1 MASGAKKFK
10 FVSPGIFTNE
20 IDQSQ
25 LPADPTAIGPVII
38 GRTEKGPA
46 MRPVKVSSFEEFV
59 SIYGLPSPGGGSGD
73 DWRNGTFDGPQH
85 AGFAAQAWLKSGEAP
100 VTMVRLLGAQ
110 HQEAYAAGFAGWS
123 TGAEPAAGT
132 PSAAGGAYGLWL
144 VDSGSGPQAATTGT
158 LAAIWYC
165 RAGATL
171 GLSGTIRAS
180 TEQTGAA
187 AVLIESNGANQQFKL
202 NVLENGTLS
211 ETICFNFDRESERYI
226 RKVFNTSPAST
237 NSDVTLSTSNA
248 FKKYWLGETF
258 DQMVTR
264 QISNNGASGNV
275 FGLLGAVT
283 SGSVDWDDRQASFQ
297 NAESGYFFGQDLGE
311 PTSYQAELM
320 PKLFKFVSLEHG
332 EWLQRNVK
340 ISIEQLKASNNVEA
354 NPYGSFSV
362 VLRHARDTDNAP
374 RIIERFDSLS
384 LNPNS
389 VNYIGRRIGDKY
401 FQWSDTDRRL
411 REYGDYDNQSNYIR
425 VEIDPAVEA
434 GGVDATLL
442 PFGFYG
448 PPRPVGFTYLSG
460 GTSISAFG
468 VSEYPGGIKDRPGD
482 EYGADTFGLFGT
494 GTIPNSAAAKAD
506 EAAPAVRVVAS
517 RSGVLNAAMLANS
530 AFSGAFVFPSLRL
543 RHSASDGGINNPT
556 DAYFG
561 INTNRDAAS
570 LRFDESY
577 VDIVRP
583 LPLEFNSFGT
593 TTTAGSLR
601 TEHSF
606 IFTMDD
612 IVSGT
617 AGYYYESGS
626 RQSENSFTAGGSVTY
641 KSLLDN
647 GYDRFTAPIH
657 GGFDGLNITER
668 EPFRNTPIT
677 DAAAPKHLNSYTFNS
692 IKRAI
697 DTVAD
702 PEFVEANLLVAP
714 GVYDTTLTD
723 HMLSVAED
731 RSDMLAIID
740 IPNAY
745 TPTTEGTTDAV
756 ARRPNV
762 ANAISNGS
770 TGIRDRGLNSSYGCT
785 FFPWVTIRD
794 ANSGRLVNVPP
805 SVAALGTFG
814 SSQRRTELW
823 FAPAGFVRG
832 GLSNGAAGLPVTG
845 VKMRLTSKD
854 RDDLYEANINPIA
867 TFPNEGIVIFG
878 QKTLQVSSSAL
889 DRINVRR
896 LLIFVKK
903 EISRIAAGVLF
914 DPNVQATWDRFTG
927 AVNPFLANVKSRFGL
942 TDFKVVLDKT
952 TTTDDLVDR
961 NILYAKIYLKP
972 ARAIEFIALD
982 FIITRTGASF
992 DD

>member
-110 HQEAYAAGFAGWS
+110 HQDAYTAGFAGWT
-123 TGAEPAAGT
+123 TGAEPSDERAAT
-132 PSAAGGAYGLWL
+132 GGAYGLWL
-144 VDSGSGPQAATTGT
+144 LDSGSGPKAATTGT
-158 LAAIWYC
+158 LAAVWYC
-165 RAGATL
+165 RAGASL
-171 GLSGTIRAS
+171 GLSGTIRGGSA
-180 TEQTGAA
+180 TTGAA
-187 AVLIESNGANQQFKL
+187 SVLIESNGAKKQFKMD
-202 NVLENGTLS
+202 VYEDSTIT
-211 ETICFNFDRESERYI
+211 ETICFNFDREDERYI
-226 RKVFNTSPAST
+226 RKVFNTSPSVT

-248 FKKYWLGETF
+248 FKRYWLGETF

-264 QISNNGASGNV
+264 QLSNDGTSGNV
-275 FGLLGAVT
+275 FGVLGAIT
-283 SGSVDWDDRQASFQ
+283 TGSVDWDDRAASFQ
-297 NAESGYFFGQDLGE
+297 NAETGFFFGQDLGE
-311 PTSYQAELM
+311 PATYQSEAM
-320 PKLFKFVSLEHG
+320 PKLFKFISLEHG

-340 ISIEQLKASNNVEA
+340 ISIEQLRASNNVEA
-354 NPYGSFSV
+354 NPYGTFSV
-362 VLRHARDTDNAP
+362 VLRHVRDTDNAP

-389 VNYIGRRIGDKY
+389 ANYIARRIGDKY
-401 FQWSDTDRRL
+401 NKWSDTERRL

-425 VEIDPAVEA
+425 VEVDPAVEA

-448 PPRPVGFTYLSG
+448 PVRPVGFTYLSG
-460 GTSISAFG
+460 ANAISVLGA
-468 VSEYPGGIKDRPGD
+468 SEYPGGVKDVPAA

-494 GTIPNSAAAKAD
+494 GTIPNSAAAFGA
-506 EAAPAVRVVAS
+506 EAAPLIRVVEN
-517 RSGVLNAAMLANS
+517 NATAGALENS
-530 AFSGAFVFPSLRL
+530 AFSGAYVFPSLRL

-577 VDIVRP
+577 IDMVRP
-583 LPLEFNSFGT
+583 LPLEFNSFGKS
-593 TTTAGSLR
+593 TTAGSLN

-606 IFTMDD
+606 IFTLDD

-626 RQSENSFTAGGSVTY
+626 RQGSTSFTAGATVTY
-641 KSLLDN
+641 KNLLDN

-657 GGFDGLNITER
+657 GGFDGLNITEK

-770 TGIRDRGLNSSYGCT
+770 TGIRDRGLNTSYGCT

-878 QKTLQVSSSAL
+878 QKTLQVTSSAL

-942 TDFKVVLDKT
+942 TDFKVILDKT

>member
-110 HQEAYAAGFAGWS
+110 HQDAYTAGFAGWT
-123 TGAEPAAGT
+123 TGAEPSVERAAT
-132 PSAAGGAYGLWL
+132 GGAYGLWL
-144 VDSGSGPQAATTGT
+144 LDSGSKTTSNTGT
-158 LAAIWYC
+158 LAAVWYC
-165 RAGATL
+165 RAGASL

-180 TEQTGAA
+180 SETTGASS
-187 AVLIESNGANQQFKL
+187 VLIESNGSKKQFKMD
-202 NVLENGTLS
+202 VYEDSTIT
-211 ETICFNFDRESERYI
+211 ETICFNFDREDERYI
-226 RKVFNTSPAST
+226 RKVFNTSPSVT
-237 NSDVTLSTSNA
+237 NSDVTPSTSNA

-264 QISNNGASGNV
+264 QVSNDGTSGNV
-275 FGLLGAVT
+275 FGLLGAIT
-283 SGSVDWDDRQASFQ
+283 SGSVDWDDRAANFQ
-297 NAESGYFFGQDLGE
+297 NAETGFFFGQDLGE
-311 PTSYQAELM
+311 PATYQSEAM
-320 PKLFKFVSLEHG
+320 PKLFKFISLEHG

-340 ISIEQLKASNNVEA
+340 ISIEQLRASNNVEA
-354 NPYGSFSV
+354 NPYGTFSV
-362 VLRHARDTDNAP
+362 VLRHAKDNDNAP

-389 VNYIGRRIGDKY
+389 VNYIARRIGDKY
-401 FQWSDTDRRL
+401 NKWSDTERRL
-411 REYGDYDNQSNYIR
+411 REYGDYDNQSSYIR
-425 VEIDPAVEA
+425 VEMDPTVEA

-448 PPRPVGFTYLSG
+448 PVRPIGFSLFSGSVIPGRIGALSG
-460 GTSISAFG
+460 TDPKRDANPLPYRDG
-468 VSEYPGGIKDRPGD
+468 V
-482 EYGADTFGLFGT
+482 DTFALFGT
-494 GTIPNSAAAKAD
+494 GTIANSAAPEDVGIIRVTAD
-506 EAAPAVRVVAS
+506 KETAAIGEETVFTGSYLFPAI
-517 RSGVLNAAMLANS
+517 
-530 AFSGAFVFPSLRL
+530 RL

-577 VDIVRP
+577 VDMVRP
-583 LPLEFNSFGT
+583 LPLEFSSFAKAST
-593 TTTAGSLR
+593 LGSLN

-606 IFTMDD
+606 IFTLDD
-612 IVSGT
+612 VVSGT

-626 RQSENSFTAGGSVTY
+626 RQGSTSYTAGATVTY
-641 KSLLDN
+641 KNLLDN

-657 GGFDGLNITER
+657 GGFDGLNITEK

-762 ANAISNGS
+762 ASAISNGS
-770 TGIRDRGLNSSYGCT
+770 TGVRDRGLNTSYGCT
-785 FFPWVTIRD
+785 FFPWVTVRD
-794 ANSGRLVNVPP
+794 SNSGRLVNVPP

-814 SSQRRTELW
+814 SSQRSSELW

-878 QKTLQVSSSAL
+878 QKTLQVSRSAL

-942 TDFKVVLDKT
+942 TDFKVVLDQT
-952 TTTDDLVDR
+952 TTTDDLIDR

-982 FIITRTGASF
+982 FVITRTGASF